1 MVAIRTVKVRGG
13 SIFYI
18 EIAFG
23 RLIFF
28 PRLSNSFFFF
38 QKIKRC
44 YLDTEHR
51 GRRGV
56 RAPTQISHSLQ
67 YHSVFTLCLL
77 SDKRK
82 NKAVWCL

>member
-13 SIFYI
+13 SIFYV
-18 EIAFG
+18 EMACG

-44 YLDTEHR
+44 YLNTEHR

-56 RAPTQISHSLQ
+56 LACVAREPRRKLVTLSSITQFSLC
-67 YHSVFTLCLL
+67 VC
-77 SDKRK
+77 
-82 NKAVWCL
+82 